1 MVNWMIGGAI
11 ILAMFFAARYAWR
24 KAKNGQCVGC
34 SDCKSGGCHCGC
46 GGDSPDPPKKPSH

>member
-1 MVNWMIGGAI
+1 MVNWIIGGAI

-34 SDCKSGGCHCGC
+34 SDCKSGVCHCGC
-46 GGDSPDPPKKPSH
+46 GGDSADHAKKS

>member
-46 GGDSPDPPKKPSH
+46 GGDSADHAKKS